1 MRRLLFLVVAWTVG
15 LGLAPFLQAAAPAWQ
30 PVEPLVTAK
39 CFGCH
44 AGDEAKG
51 GIDLRTLM
59 AAAPA
64 ARDFDVWERVRDAI
78 EGGDMPPPKA
88 QPLAQEERTALTAA
102 VGRALDA
109 LATANAGDPGAVTM
123 RRLTNAE
130 YDRSIRDLTGR
141 DSAPAAAFQPDG
153 GGGEGFSNTGDVLFV
168 DPAALDKYFTA
179 ARQLADHAT
188 VMPGTGIQFHDHRIG
203 PRGPEQLKAHAEQ
216 GLYVWYQQKA
226 APHLP
231 GDFDDMR
238 EADYMLAC
246 WKHRHFATP
255 LETLAKD
262 AGLKLPFLGNWWR
275 LLTTPDPPSRFLDL
289 VRTPWREL
297 PSLDPA
303 APDKVPAAVIAGV
316 TRIAADL
323 RSWNDPKRPGH
334 GVQRYQQDADGIQ
347 PYPMEIPVQGHDRV
361 HLCFGDLGDGN
372 AGDVAIVTKIE
383 VRLEKRK
390 LSYVEWLT
398 GRIGEIAGRIAAGP
412 PPGDAAALTA
422 SLAEFEAVRGLFGT
436 HPQPDRTVEPGVLA
450 VQAPRVVTLPL
461 PEGALSIRAETRLD
475 VANPEFDRATIQ
487 WLATTGTPPDVTR
500 IIPGVRTVWKIG
512 TEAARRTM
520 HDFHVMRTAFPD
532 MFERR
537 LEEVARNLYRGSP
550 GHTVYYLSD
559 DQLGEVLGGADRNA
573 LAAMKTDWRLTA
585 PRDLSKPQQA
595 EYDNAVI
602 RHLHQFAT
610 RAWRRPLVDDERS
623 ALAALYRDGVANGLD
638 RESAVREGIVR
649 VLVSPHFLFKPETLE
664 PRAPKPGT
672 SPAVAGPSGGSPSPD
687 LPLSPW
693 ELASRLSYF
702 LWSSIPDDR
711 LHQAAADGSLR
722 RPEVLS
728 AEARRMLAD
737 PRAAALAEEFAGQ
750 WLRFSSFE
758 KHDGVDTTTFPDMT
772 PAVRADMKREA
783 TEFFLHFFREDRPVM
798 DIVAG
803 RTSFLN
809 ERLATFY
816 GISSVIGPEFREV
829 DVSTHGRG
837 GLLGMGAFLTKTSR
851 PDRTSPV
858 LRGEY
863 LLAVILGQPSPPPP
877 PNVPE
882 LQPGLKPASLREALM
897 RHRQDQ
903 ACAVCHDRIDP
914 LGFALESFDPIGRL
928 RTTDAA
934 GGAIDDA
941 GRLRDGT
948 PIEGLAGL
956 REYLVR
962 NETQF
967 IRQFSRKLLG
977 YALGR
982 SVTATDT
989 PLVDT
994 MVQSV
999 RSHDGRA
1006 SAAVVAIV
1014 TSRQFTQRRPDPAGD
1029 ESP

>member
-1 MRRLLFLVVAWTVG
+1 MHRLLSTVVVWAFGLVPA
-15 LGLAPFLQAAAPAWQ
+15 AFLQAAAPAWQ
-30 PVEPLVTAK
+30 PVEPVFTAK

-44 AGDEAKG
+44 AGDQAKG
-51 GIDLRTLM
+51 GIDLRALM
-59 AAAPA
+59 ATAPA
-64 ARDFDVWERVRDAI
+64 SRDFDVWQRVRDAI

-88 QPLAQEERTALTAA
+88 EPLAPAERATLAAA
-102 VGRALDA
+102 VGRELDA
-109 LATANAGDPGAVTM
+109 LAAANAGDPGAVTM

-141 DSAPAAAFQPDG
+141 DSAPAAEFQPDG
-153 GGGEGFSNTGDVLFV
+153 GGGEGFSNTGDVLFI

-179 ARQLADHAT
+179 ARLLADQAT
-188 VMPGTGIQFHDHRIG
+188 IMPGTGITFRDHRIG
-203 PRGPEQLKAHAEQ
+203 PRGQEQIKAHAEQ
-216 GLYVWYQQKA
+216 SLYVWYQQKA

-238 EADYMLAC
+238 EADYLLAC

-255 LETLAKD
+255 LPTLAAQ
-262 AGLKLPFLGNWWR
+262 AGLKLPFLQNWWR
-275 LLTTPDPPSRFLDL
+275 LLTTPEPASRFLDL
-289 VRTPWREL
+289 VRAPWREL
-297 PSLDPA
+297 PSLDPSA
-303 APDKVPAAVIAGV
+303 ADKVPATV
-316 TRIAADL
+316 TREVARIAADL
-323 RSWNDPKRPGH
+323 RSWNNPEKPGS
-334 GVQRYQQDADGIQ
+334 GVQRRQQDADAINA
-347 PYPMEIPVQGHDRV
+347 YPMAISVKGHDRV
-361 HLCFGDLGDGN
+361 HLCFGDIGDGN
-372 AGDVAIVTKIE
+372 AGDVALVTKID
-383 VRLEKRK
+383 VK
-390 LSYVEWLT
+390 LDKQSVSYVDWLARRIDEIT
-398 GRIGEIAGRIAAGP
+398 GKIVANP
-412 PPGDAAALTA
+412 PPEEATSLAKTLAAL
-422 SLAEFEAVRGLFGT
+422 EATRGLFGR
-436 HPQPDRTVEPGVLA
+436 HPRADRTIDAKVLA
-450 VQAPRVVTLPL
+450 VEAPRIVTLPL
-461 PEGALSIRAETRLD
+461 PEGAISIRAETRLD
-475 VANPEFDRATIQ
+475 AANPEFDKATIQ

-500 IIPGVRTVWKIG
+500 IIPGVLTIWKIQ

-520 HDFHVMRTAFPD
+520 GEFQVMRTAFPD

-537 LEEVARNLYRGSP
+537 LEEVARNLYRSTAGS
-550 GHTVYYLSD
+550 TVYYLGD
-559 DQLGEVLGGADRNA
+559 DQLGDVLGQSDKDA
-573 LAAMKTDWRLTA
+573 LAAMRKDWRLAA
-585 PRDLSKPQQA
+585 PRELSKPQQS
-595 EYDNAVI
+595 EFDDSMI
-602 RHLHQFAT
+602 RHLQGFAS
-610 RAWRRPLVDDERS
+610 RAWRRPLHDDEQA
-623 ALAALYRDGVANGLD
+623 ALATLYRSRVGDGLD

-649 VLVSPHFLFKPETLE
+649 VLVSPHFLFKPEAL
-664 PRAPKPGT
+664 PAAARASGGE
-672 SPAVAGPSGGSPSPD
+672 SPAD

-702 LWSSIPDDR
+702 LWSSIPDER
-711 LHQAAADGSLR
+711 LRQTAADGSLR

-758 KHDGVDTTTFPDMT
+758 KHDGVDTTKFPEMT

-783 TEFFLHFFREDRPVM
+783 AEFFLHFFREDRPVM

-816 GISSVIGPEFREV
+816 SISSVIGPEFREV
-829 DVSTHGRG
+829 DVSAHGRG
-837 GLLGMGAFLTKTSR
+837 GLLGMGAFLTRTSR

-882 LQPGLKPASLREALM
+882 LQPGLKPASLREALL

-914 LGFALESFDPIGRL
+914 LGFALESFDPVGRL
-928 RTTDAA
+928 RTADAS

-956 REYLVR
+956 RAYLAS

-982 SVTATDT
+982 SVAATDT
-989 PLVDT
+989 ALVEK

-999 RSHDGRA
+999 RSHDGRV
-1006 SAAVVAIV
+1006 SAAVVEIV
-1014 TSRQFTQRRPDPAGD
+1014 TSRQFMQRRPDPADGP